1 MPARPNPKKLNPLQ
15 CRTLAI
21 LQQCARTP
29 GLADPPDTEG
39 GVLLLGMPRPHGDHF
54 HLGDALILARDA
66 TGLRNPSV
74 LNAMVRKGLVRV
86 HPSGRPVLTAAGL
99 AYDTGVT
106 DRVLQRADH

>member
-1 MPARPNPKKLNPLQ
+1 MPTRPNPKKLNPLQ

-29 GLADPPDTEG
+29 GFAESPDEAG

-54 HLGDALILARDA
+54 HLGDALIHARDA
-66 TGLRNPSV
+66 TGLRNASV

-86 HPSGRPVLTAAGL
+86 HPSGRPVLTPEGL
-99 AYDTGVT
+99 AYDTGVAAQI
-106 DRVLQRADH
+106 LHRADH